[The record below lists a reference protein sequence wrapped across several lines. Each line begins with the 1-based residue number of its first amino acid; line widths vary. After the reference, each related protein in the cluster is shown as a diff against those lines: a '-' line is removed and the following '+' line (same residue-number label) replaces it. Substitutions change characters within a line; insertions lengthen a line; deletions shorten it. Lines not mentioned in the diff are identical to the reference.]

1 MTPSQVSIDQVKET
15 KSEVAVKAL
24 ERKEDVSLRCVSNCE
39 DTTFDMEPLSDRKPM
54 DVCVVE
60 EKEIDI
66 VGCTDENDFRL
77 GQEGDETEGTEYS
90 SSFGN
95 NSGNEDDS
103 ILSDSEVDSIYSDS
117 NFFEECMFGVGK
129 KKVTSQWRR
138 YISPLSWR
146 GKWLELKMRELK
158 SQILKYDR
166 ELASYGQ
173 RQQPLEFGQ
182 CTSEDLSVKELP
194 FCGERHKKNFYM
206 KRKKRKV
213 EEMVDVSSFMTHHN
227 LFSYYEN
234 KKSDPDGASV
244 DDDFGIQVIAADF
257 NSNEDF
263 DNNYACP
270 SLEFRDE
277 NSLEHVLWKIGVLQ
291 SRVQKLKTQTDTL
304 ITLHAGKFS
313 SVESLS
319 HLVQSD
325 LPSSSPGSPALSSGN
340 AERVPSGALST
351 PPRHIADPG
360 SAVSSYGEA
369 TPQPDIIE
377 SCTVPLSGE
386 VRLDQS
392 YLGESC
398 QNTADKAVLHKQEV
412 KKEPQEFEKVSG
424 PDVVKPLENVKEEKL
439 FEVPITGVDLKPEL
453 SQEAKTAQD
462 NSILK
467 TSYASEF
474 HGPSTKGKRGERK
487 ASSGTWKC

>member
-39 DTTFDMEPLSDRKPM
+39 DTTFDMEPLSDRQPM
-54 DVCVVE
+54 ELCVME
-60 EKEIDI
+60 EKEIDV
-66 VGCTDENDFRL
+66 VGCTDENDFRFC
-77 GQEGDETEGTEYS
+77 QEGDETEGTEHS

-95 NSGNEDDS
+95 TSGNEDGS
-103 ILSDSEVDSIYSDS
+103 RLSDSEVDSICGDS
-117 NFFEECMFGVGK
+117 NLFEEIHSMFLGK

-158 SQILKYDR
+158 SQISKYDR

-173 RQQPLEFGQ
+173 RQQPLEFGR
-182 CTSEDLSVKELP
+182 CRSENCSVKELP
-194 FCGERHKKNFYM
+194 FCGEQRKKEFYM
-206 KRKKRKV
+206 KRKKRKKV

-234 KKSDPDGASV
+234 KKSDADGASV
-244 DDDFGIQVIAADF
+244 DDDFGTQVIAADV

-263 DNNYACP
+263 DNNYAFP

-277 NSLEHVLWKIGVLQ
+277 NSLEHVLWKIDILQ
-291 SRVQKLKTQTDTL
+291 SRVQKLKTQTDKLLTV
-304 ITLHAGKFS
+304 HAGKFS

-319 HLVQSD
+319 QLVQSD

-340 AERVPSGALST
+340 VERVLSGALST
-351 PPRHIADPG
+351 PTQHIADPG

-377 SCTVPLSGE
+377 NCTVPSSGE

-392 YLGESC
+392 YFGESA
-398 QNTADKAVLHKQEV
+398 QNSVDNGVLHKQEV
-412 KKEPQEFEKVSG
+412 KNEPQEFEKVSG
-424 PDVVKPLENVKEEKL
+424 PHRVKPLGKVKVEGM
-439 FEVPITGVDLKPEL
+439 FEVPVTE
-453 SQEAKTAQD
+453 D
-462 NSILK
+462 NSVLK
-467 TSYASEF
+467 SSYASEF

-487 ASSGTWKC
+487 ASSGTWNADKIASQILS